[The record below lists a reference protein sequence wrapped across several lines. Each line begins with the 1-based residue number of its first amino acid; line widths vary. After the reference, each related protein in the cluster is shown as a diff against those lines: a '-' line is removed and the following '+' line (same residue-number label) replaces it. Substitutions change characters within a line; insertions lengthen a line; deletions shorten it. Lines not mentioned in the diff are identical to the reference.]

1 MDHVE
6 DALVTVLEQDSAL
19 CLGRADVVGDNAVRA
34 HDVGV
39 YKRVAVCRLF
49 LQVTD
54 NLGCELGTLG
64 FHCRMV

>member
-6 DALVTVLEQDSAL
+6 HALVTELEQDSAL

-34 HDVGV
+34 HNVVV
-39 YKRVAVCRLF
+39 YKRAGQRRLF